1 MEEMA
6 GEKVTKDNYASGNVS
21 KIEPQE
27 PHWTLSI
34 VQSNFGCL
42 CIMCHSICLVG
53 VSSQWSLL
61 IALAA
66 REWEEQIFDALGFG
80 GRRGVLPPLTFGIFH
95 SRILMPDI
103 KKSQMSTID
112 HLFDFLI
119 YFSSHFFLLKQK
131 HMLLPNIALPS
142 LSIWKHIHPV
152 LRGTSPKP
160 ISYWGRRL

>member
-1 MEEMA
+1 MA
-6 GEKVTKDNYASGNVS
+6 GEKVTKVNYVSGNVS

-34 VQSNFGCL
+34 VQSTSGRL
-42 CIMCHSICLVG
+42 CIMCHSTCLVG
-53 VSSQWSLL
+53 VSSQWNLL
-61 IALAA
+61 MALAA

-80 GRRGVLPPLTFGIFH
+80 SGRGVLPPLTFGIFH

-103 KKSQMSTID
+103 KKITNVHYRPPLWLLNI
-112 HLFDFLI
+112 FLI
-119 YFSSHFFLLKQK
+119 PFFSSKTK
-131 HMLLPNIALPS
+131 AYASTNIALLS

-160 ISYWGRRL
+160 ISYWGRQL